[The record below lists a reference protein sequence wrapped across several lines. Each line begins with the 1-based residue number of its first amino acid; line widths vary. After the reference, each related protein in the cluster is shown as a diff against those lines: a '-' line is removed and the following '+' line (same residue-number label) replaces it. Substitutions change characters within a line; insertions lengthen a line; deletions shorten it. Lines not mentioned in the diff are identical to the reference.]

1 MGNLPYPYAIVGT
14 VLVFIAGFLIRWIG
28 NRFINKVK
36 DGQERYRRHQ
46 YLNTAI
52 VVMGAI
58 AICILWGRLIGNKST
73 FFGILGAGLAIALRE
88 PLLSIAGRIAIF
100 SGHMYSVGDRIE
112 INKISGDVIDVGFF
126 YTRMME
132 IGNWISAD
140 QSTGRIVQ
148 FSNSQIFG
156 TPVYNYTQNFSYIWD
171 EVPLPITYD
180 SNIDEARRIMLRA
193 GEEYT
198 EEFLHKAQDE
208 LEEMRHSFL
217 VPKVELKPQVFVS
230 FDSNYVT
237 LTMRY
242 IVVPKQRRGAKSFL
256 FERMLKKISDRNDIH
271 YGSTT
276 QELTIHGDLKESP
289 SERKAA

>member
-1 MGNLPYPYAIVGT
+1 MGNLPYPYAVIGT
-14 VLVFIAGFLIRWIG
+14 FLVLVLGFIVRFAG
-28 NRFINKVK
+28 NHFINRTANA
-36 DGQERYRRHQ
+36 QERYRRHQ

-52 VVMGAI
+52 VVVGAV
-58 AICILWGRLIGNKST
+58 AIGILWGRLIANKST
-73 FFGILGAGLAIALRE
+73 FFGILGAGVAIALRE
-88 PLLSIAGRIAIF
+88 PLLSVAGRIAIF

-126 YTRMME
+126 YTRMLE

-156 TPVYNYTQNFSYIWD
+156 TAVYNYTQNFSYIWD

-180 SNIDEARRIMLRA
+180 SNLEQAKRIMLAA

-198 EEFLHKAQDE
+198 QDFLHKAQDD
-208 LEEMRHSFL
+208 LEAMRHSFL
-217 VPKVELKPQVFVS
+217 VPKVELKPQVFLS

-242 IVVPKQRRGAKSFL
+242 IVPPKQRRAAKSFL
-256 FERMLKKISDRNDIH
+256 FEHILKGIGERHDIH

-276 QELTIHGDLKESP
+276 QDLTLHGDLQP
-289 SERKAA
+289 APPHNKAA

>member
-1 MGNLPYPYAIVGT
+1 MLSPGWMHYPVATIGTAAIIVAVPVVYGIGRVIMQRGDGNFAERFRKRKFLLTILVLGAALGIVLLWARLLQHTGP
-14 VLVFIAGFLIRWIG
+14 FL
-28 NRFINKVK
+28 
-36 DGQERYRRHQ
+36 
-46 YLNTAI
+46 
-52 VVMGAI
+52 
-58 AICILWGRLIGNKST
+58 
-73 FFGILGAGLAIALRE
+73 GILGAGLAVALRE

-100 SGHMYSVGDRIE
+100 AGHMYSVGDRIE
-112 INKISGDVIDVGFF
+112 INKIGGDVIDVGFF
-126 YTRMME
+126 YTRMLE

-140 QSTGRIVQ
+140 QTTGRIVQ
-148 FSNSQIFG
+148 FSNAQIFG

-180 SNIDEARRIMLRA
+180 SNIDEARRIMLAA

-198 EEFLHKAQDE
+198 EEFLHKAQNE

-217 VPKVELKPQVFVS
+217 VPKVELNPQVFVS

-242 IVVPKQRRGAKSFL
+242 IVMPKQRRAAKSFL
-256 FERMLKKISDRNDIH
+256 FERMLKKIHDRSDIH

-276 QELTIHGDLKESP
+276 QDLTIHGLLK
-289 SERKAA
+289 